1 MDEIEAGRAKFQE
14 VLKKIDSQAE
24 AVIPVRST
32 NNNFLISLTKGKAR
46 KFISVSEDDLVDMVD
61 DDLIREG
68 VEVQI
73 QETLET
79 MKKGSEGSN

>member
-1 MDEIEAGRAKFQE
+1 MDEIEAGRAKFLE
-14 VLKKIDSQAE
+14 VLKKIDPKAE

-46 KFISVSEDDLVDMVD
+46 KFISVSEDDLIDMVD

-68 VEVQI
+68 VESQI
-73 QETLET
+73 QEALAEI
-79 MKKGSEGSN
+79 KKGA

>member
-1 MDEIEAGRAKFQE
+1 MDEIEAGRAKFVE
-14 VLKKIDSQAE
+14 VLKRIEPQAE

-46 KFISVSEDDLVDMVD
+46 KFISVSEDDLIDMVD

-68 VEVQI
+68 VETQI
-73 QETLET
+73 EEALAE
-79 MKKGSEGSN
+79 MKKGS

>member
-14 VLKKIDSQAE
+14 VLKKIDPGAE

-46 KFISVSEDDLVDMVD
+46 KFISVSEDDLIDMVE

-68 VEVQI
+68 VEDQI
-73 QETLET
+73 AEALEAI
-79 MKKGSEGSN
+79 KKGG